1 MVVSHTDA
9 FPRSEGRQDLVA
21 RFNLLRRAR
30 QEEETVAFGRQGL
43 VGFDKRLGRPLIG
56 GKRI

>member
-1 MVVSHTDA
+1 MVVSYA
-9 FPRSEGRQDLVA
+9 ASFPRSEGRQDLVA
-21 RFNLLRRAR
+21 RFNLSRRVR

-56 GKRI
+56 GKPI